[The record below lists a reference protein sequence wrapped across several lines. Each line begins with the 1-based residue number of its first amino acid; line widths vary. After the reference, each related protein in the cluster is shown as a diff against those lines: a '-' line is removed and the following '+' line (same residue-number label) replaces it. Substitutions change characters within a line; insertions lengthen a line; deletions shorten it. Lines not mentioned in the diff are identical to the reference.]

1 MIGDVIS
8 GSEGSLQDF
17 CPNTLSLSS
26 FHNSRLD
33 TLTNLSLCHKAIFRE
48 ENDVMRWISL
58 QNSTPAS
65 VTNPT

>member
-1 MIGDVIS
+1 MSGDVIS
-8 GSEGSLQDF
+8 GSEDSLQDF
-17 CPNTLSLSS
+17 CPNTLLLSS
-26 FHNSRLD
+26 FHDSRLD
-33 TLTNLSLCHKAIFRE
+33 TVTNPSLCHKVIFRE